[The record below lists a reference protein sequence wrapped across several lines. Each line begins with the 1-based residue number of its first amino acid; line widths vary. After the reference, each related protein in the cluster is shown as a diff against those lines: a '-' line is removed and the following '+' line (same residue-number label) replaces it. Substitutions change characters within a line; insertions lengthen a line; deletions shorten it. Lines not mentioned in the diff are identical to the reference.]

1 MIDRLAAYAAREAE
15 NENPEETRRQE
26 EAAARRLAEKVKQQK
41 ARAKVNGG
49 VATYNGSTN
58 SVQQSTSGGTDDGW
72 GTPASTSATAEDV
85 ANSFSN
91 ASLKEDGVPNVAAT
105 TAIADGEKDSEKGKE
120 KETPE
125 DTTVVKKFRGIPENV
140 KLFEVF
146 WHQIVEL
153 IKVWTHSTSPNYESN
168 NCTFRPDQIYPFK
181 T

>member
-1 MIDRLAAYAAREAE
+1 M
-15 NENPEETRRQE
+15 
-26 EAAARRLAEKVKQQK
+26 
-41 ARAKVNGG
+41 
-49 VATYNGSTN
+49 
-58 SVQQSTSGGTDDGW
+58 
-72 GTPASTSATAEDV
+72 
-85 ANSFSN
+85 
-91 ASLKEDGVPNVAAT
+91 PNVAAT